1 MTGKG
6 FLASRWHAHL
16 VGRAVILKLTFMLQP
31 FRILCLLVISLAF
44 HSCQR
49 STGKRVGLNAEPVA
63 LDLTQDHTW
72 SALATAIESEI
83 DNGTIPGAVL
93 LLARDGQVVGHQA
106 FGVKDP
112 HSGEPMD
119 KDGLFRICSMTKAV
133 TATAAMILW
142 ERGQLGLDDPVSL
155 YLPEF
160 EGIGVLDSLRKDST
174 GVHSASV
181 RPITIRHLMTHTS
194 GIPYGEIGE
203 KRFAKLYAKYAVNDI
218 FPTDGRSTRDNIR
231 RLAKTGLV
239 HQPGETWTYGLGLD
253 VLVAVMEVASGR
265 PYAEFLRTELLAP
278 LGMDHTAFVLPP
290 EHQADLVDVWEKDSA
305 GAWQKHEHPNYTT
318 DYPLRSDWPMC
329 AGGAGL
335 TSSALDYARFL
346 QMLVDKGG
354 IPGGRLLKESTVD
367 TLFADHAPGL
377 IEDDWHQ
384 GLACAVTNEPANGGF
399 WWGGYFNT
407 QYFGNAETG
416 EVAVLMKQTHGIR
429 NDSTSSTFY
438 KVLTR

>member
-1 MTGKG
+1 M
-6 FLASRWHAHL
+6 
-16 VGRAVILKLTFMLQP
+16 KLSAMLHP
-31 FRILCLLVISLAF
+31 FRILCLLVVALAL
-44 HSCQR
+44 HACQR
-49 STGKRVGLNAEPVA
+49 GTERRVGLNAEPSS
-63 LDLTQDHTW
+63 LDLKQDSTW
-72 SALATAIESEI
+72 SALATAIESDI
-83 DNGTIPGAVL
+83 DKGTIPGAVL

-119 KDGLFRICSMTKAV
+119 KDGLFRICSMTKA
-133 TATAAMILW
+133 TTTTAAMILW

-160 EGIGVLDSLRKDST
+160 ADIGVLDSLLEDST
-174 GVHSASV
+174 GIHSASV
-181 RPITIRHLMTHTS
+181 RPVTIRHLMTHTS

-203 KRFAKLYAKYAVNDI
+203 KRFAKLYAKYGVNDT

-231 RLAKTGLV
+231 RLAQTGLA
-239 HQPGETWTYGLGLD
+239 HQPGEAWTYGLGLD
-253 VLVAVMEVASGR
+253 VLVAVIEVASGQ
-265 PYAEFLRTELLAP
+265 PYAEFLRTELLDP

-290 EHQADLVDVWEKDSA
+290 EHQADLVEVWEKDSA
-305 GAWQKHEHPNYTT
+305 GAWQKHAHPKYTT

-346 QMLVDKGG
+346 QLFLDKGA
-354 IPGGRLLKESTVD
+354 IPGGRVLEESTID

-377 IEDDWHQ
+377 IEDKMIEKNWHQ
-384 GLACAVTNEPANGGF
+384 GLAFGVMEESSNGGF

-407 QYFGNAETG
+407 QYFGNASTG

-429 NDSTSSTFY
+429 DNTSSLFY
-438 KVLTR
+438 EVMNR

>member
-1 MTGKG
+1 M
-6 FLASRWHAHL
+6 SH
-16 VGRAVILKLTFMLQP
+16 P

-44 HSCQR
+44 HSCQG
-49 STGKRVGLNAEPVA
+49 STEKRVGLNAEPVA

-119 KDGLFRICSMTKAV
+119 KDGLFRICSMTKAT

-160 EGIGVLDSLRKDST
+160 ADIGVLDSLREDST

-203 KRFAKLYAKYAVNDI
+203 KRFAKLYAKHGVNDL
-218 FPTDGRSTRDNIR
+218 FPTDGRSTRDNIS
-231 RLAKTGLV
+231 RLAQTGLV

-253 VLVAVMEVASGR
+253 VLVAVLEVASGQ
-265 PYAEFLRTELLAP
+265 PYAEFLRTELLDP
-278 LGMDHTAFVLPP
+278 LDMDHNAFVLPP
-290 EHQADLVDVWEKDSA
+290 EHQTDLVEVWEKDSA
-305 GAWQKHEHPNYTT
+305 GDWKKHEHPKYAT

-354 IPGGRLLKESTVD
+354 TPEGRLLEESTID

-384 GLACAVTNEPANGGF
+384 GLACAVTSKPANGGF

-407 QYFGNAETG
+407 QYFGNAATG

-429 NDSTSSTFY
+429 NDRTSSTFY
-438 KVLTR
+438 EVLTR